1 MAIQIEPIITD
12 AVGQDMVTQLT
23 GIKNNVG
30 KNAAGISYAPGT
42 SGISS
47 TDVQGAIDSVAG
59 IEADKY
65 KNTQTYAKGDYCIYN
80 NTLYK
85 CTTAIATPEEWTA
98 GHWTATRIASELTSV
113 NNSLTQYA
121 RYDDFEHSSPT
132 GTSVP
137 TATVTEI
144 ASKTI
149 TETGTYLVF
158 GFHEWSAS
166 VNAVYQDSITIG
178 GSTFSDRNLSMSN
191 GGGHTM
197 FVMWRVNVTTPT
209 TIKYQTY
216 QASGSTQTTKYNRFS
231 VVKIHD

>member
-65 KNTQTYAKGDYCIYN
+65 KDTQTYAKGDYCIYN

-113 NNSLTQYA
+113 NNSLTNLN
-121 RYDDFEHSSPT
+121 
-132 GTSVP
+132 
-137 TATVTEI
+137 
-144 ASKTI
+144 
-149 TETGTYLVF
+149 LV
-158 GFHEWSAS
+158 
-166 VNAVYQDSITIG
+166 
-178 GSTFSDRNLSMSN
+178 
-191 GGGHTM
+191 
-197 FVMWRVNVTTPT
+197 
-209 TIKYQTY
+209 
-216 QASGSTQTTKYNRFS
+216 QASGKISSISGNAYRQGNVVQLYINVTLSSGETSNWITLGTISPAPQIAQRMNVYADTNSTGIKSLRVEVQTTGDIKCFYGDSASFCIN
-231 VVKIHD
+231 VMYIV